1 MIGVFSDFRGLKG
14 LKDFKVFRVFRDFR
28 VFWVF
33 RVFKDLSGCKD
44 NNLFLK
50 CKMRRDNIT
59 KKREPQE
66 RDSHYIY
73 NNVLRSYAAAA
84 NIHS

>member
-1 MIGVFSDFRGLKG
+1 LGPWGLRGLRG
-14 LKDFKVFRVFRDFR
+14 FKDFKDFKD
-28 VFWVF
+28 F

-66 RDSHYIY
+66 RFPLYI
-73 NNVLRSYAAAA
+73 
-84 NIHS
+84 

>member
-1 MIGVFSDFRGLKG
+1 MIGTFSDFRGLKVLRG
-14 LKDFKVFRVFRDFR
+14 LRDFKDFRDFR
-28 VFWVF
+28 VF

-66 RDSHYIY
+66 RDSHYI
-73 NNVLRSYAAAA
+73 
-84 NIHS
+84 

>member
-1 MIGVFSDFRGLKG
+1 MIGVFSDFRGLKV
-14 LKDFKVFRVFRDFR
+14 LKDFKDFRDFR
-28 VFWVF
+28 D
-33 RVFKDLSGCKD
+33 FKDLSGCKD

-50 CKMRRDNIT
+50 CKMRRDNMT
-59 KKREPQE
+59 KKWEPQE

>member
-1 MIGVFSDFRGLKG
+1 MIGTFSDFRVLKGLKG
-14 LKDFKVFRVFRDFR
+14 LKDFRDFR
-28 VFWVF
+28 VFK
-33 RVFKDLSGCKD
+33 VFKDLSGCKD

-66 RDSHYIY
+66 RDSHYI
-73 NNVLRSYAAAA
+73 
-84 NIHS
+84 

>member
-1 MIGVFSDFRGLKG
+1 MIGTFSDFRGLKV
-14 LKDFKVFRVFRDFR
+14 LRDFKDFRD
-28 VFWVF
+28 F

>member
-1 MIGVFSDFRGLKG
+1 VIIGPWGLRGLRDFKG
-14 LKDFKVFRVFRDFR
+14 LKVLRDFKDFR
-28 VFWVF
+28 VF

>member
-1 MIGVFSDFRGLKG
+1 MIGVFGDFRGLKG
-14 LKDFKVFRVFRDFR
+14 LKDFKVFRD
-28 VFWVF
+28 F

-59 KKREPQE
+59 KKWEPQE